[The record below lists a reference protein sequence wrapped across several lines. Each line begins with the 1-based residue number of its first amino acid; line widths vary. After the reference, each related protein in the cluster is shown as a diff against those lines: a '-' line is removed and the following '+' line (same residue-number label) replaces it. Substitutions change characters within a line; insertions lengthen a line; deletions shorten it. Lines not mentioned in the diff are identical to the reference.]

1 MCKGLSKENALAI
14 RAFTYFVEM
23 KASTVI
29 TSTSSTRAMTS
40 FTTIS
45 ITPRIHVCNEVVN
58 RYQ

>member
-23 KASTVI
+23 QANAVMI
-29 TSTSSTRAMTS
+29 STSSTSAITS
-40 FTTIS
+40 LTTIS
-45 ITPRIHVCNEVVN
+45 ITPRIHVCHEIVN